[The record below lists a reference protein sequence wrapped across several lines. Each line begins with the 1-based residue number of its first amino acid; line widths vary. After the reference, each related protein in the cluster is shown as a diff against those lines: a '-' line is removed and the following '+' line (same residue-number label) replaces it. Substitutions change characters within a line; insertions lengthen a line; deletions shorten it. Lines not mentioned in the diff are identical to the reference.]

1 MGRLSR
7 RDFIKGLGGLGICA
21 LGGTLLS
28 CVRRVQ
34 TPPVTEQAAIEL
46 TEGKEAM
53 FYRRLRNENIQCEIC
68 PRRCIIPDGG
78 RSFCRNKENRGGR
91 LYTLTYG
98 KPCTV
103 NMTRPENAPLY
114 HFVPGHRRLAL
125 ATVGCNFRCKYC
137 QNWQISQARIE
148 EREYYEL
155 PPEEVVELALR
166 EGAKSVSF
174 TYTEPIAF
182 YEYVYDIS
190 KLAKEKGVMTSIV
203 SNGFIN
209 PEPLRE
215 LLKVMDAV
223 KIDLKGF
230 TDEFYHNVSS
240 AEFKPVLTSMKVVR
254 EEGVYLEIVNLVVPT
269 FNDEPGVIRE
279 MCQWIEENLSDD
291 VPLHFTRFFPNYKLT
306 HLPPT
311 PVRTLEM
318 ARRIA
323 RDVGLKYIYIGNVP
337 GHDGNNTYCSKC
349 GKLLILRLGFAVLE
363 NNVVDRRCKYCGERI
378 PGIWG

>member
-1 MGRLSR
+1 MRRISR
-7 RDFIKGLGGLGICA
+7 RDFIRGLGGLGICA
-21 LGGTLLS
+21 LGGGALLYCAREGLTS
-28 CVRRVQ
+28 
-34 TPPVTEQAAIEL
+34 PITEQKEASL
-46 TEGKEAM
+46 KEAM
-53 FYRRLRNENIQCEIC
+53 FYRRLRNENVQCEIC

-78 RSFCRNKENRGGR
+78 RSFCRNKENRGGKF
-91 LYTLTYG
+91 YTLVYA

-103 NMTRPENAPLY
+103 NITRPENAPLY
-114 HFVPGHRRLAL
+114 HFVPGHKRLAL

-166 EGAKSVSF
+166 EGAKSISF

-190 KLAKEKGVMTSIV
+190 KLARERGLMTSIV

-230 TDEFYHNVSS
+230 TDEFYHEIPS
-240 AEFKPVLTSMKVVR
+240 AELEPVLTSLRIVR
-254 EEGVYLEIVNLVVPT
+254 EEGVYLEIVNLVVPP
-269 FNDEPGVIRE
+269 FNDDPEVIRE
-279 MCQWIEENLSDD
+279 MCRWIVENLGDD

-318 ARRIA
+318 ARKIA
-323 RDVGLKYIYIGNVP
+323 RDVGLKYVYIGNVP
-337 GHDGNNTYCSKC
+337 GHDGNNTYCPGC
-349 GKLLILRLGFAVLE
+349 GELLVLRLGFAVLE
-363 NNVVDRRCKYCGERI
+363 NNVVDGRCKFCGERI